1 MNPQKTVIMKDEKCK
16 TKESGTTK
24 GCGTKASEQSKPTNE
39 KTHDKGCG
47 CGCGSK
53 K

>member
-1 MNPQKTVIMKDEKCK
+1 MKDEKCK